1 MEERP
6 IECTSCKRKASITYK
21 EMAEGKMACMR
32 VCSECPILR
41 KKLGSPT
48 EDIHAV
54 EYEET
59 LSILCNSCHTS
70 FQSLLMGQPLGCP
83 KCYTSFEDVLVQELI
98 ETNAIP
104 IEPGSTMTRKQMSLH
119 LGRAPEHKEINSGI
133 STKLDS
139 LNVALTE
146 ALALE
151 HYERAANLRDQIKTI
166 MDHSNGNT

>member
-6 IECTSCKRKASITYK
+6 IECTSCKRKATITYK
-21 EMAEGKMACMR
+21 EMAEGKTQSMK

-41 KKLGSPT
+41 KKLGSPSNDT
-48 EDIHAV
+48 IATN
-54 EYEET
+54 YEET
-59 LSILCNSCHTS
+59 LSTLCSHCHTS

-83 KCYTSFEDVLVQELI
+83 KCYSSFEDILVQELI

-104 IEPGSTMTRKQMSLH
+104 VQSGSNLTQKEMPLH
-119 LGRAPEHKEINSGI
+119 LGGSPEHKEIDLGI
-133 STKLDS
+133 SIKLES
-139 LNVALTE
+139 LNIALTE